1 VNLAHIHL
9 LLNHFPTVGMII
21 GLGLLLLALIS
32 KSDDLKRTS
41 LVVFLGIALLTLP
54 TFMTGSAAGIMQ
66 NATEAATQ
74 AICIVAP
81 KPDNAPC
88 KDTNISR
95 PLIEAHRDLAMLG
108 LLFMEF
114 LGAVAW
120 LGLWQYRRNGRVSSA
135 NLTAVLILAVITFGV
150 MADAA
155 NMAGGIRHPEVL
167 SEQEAA
173 SIAAAK
179 AAAPN
184 STALSIGTR
193 VGRFVVGAP
202 WMWPVCETL
211 HFIGLSLLLGV
222 VFFVDL
228 RMMGFMK
235 NVSFAT
241 LHRILPWAVLGF
253 GINVIT
259 GMFFFI
265 GAPEQYTTNTSFQ
278 WKILLVLVAG
288 LNALYFTVLDQP
300 WTLGSGEEAPGTA
313 KVFAMSAMFLWVAIM
328 FFGSMLPFL
337 GNAF

>member
-1 VNLAHIHL
+1 MNLAHLHL
-9 LLNHFPTVGMII
+9 LFNHFPTVGMII
-21 GLGLLLLALIS
+21 GVGLFVLALLG
-32 KSDDLKRTS
+32 KSEDLKRAS
-41 LVVFLGIALLTLP
+41 LVVFLGIALVTLP
-54 TFMTGSAAGIMQ
+54 TFMTGSAAGIMP
-66 NATEAATQ
+66 AGTEAAKQ
-74 AICIVAP
+74 AICIVVP

-88 KDTNISR
+88 KDPAVSR

-120 LGLWQYRRNGRVSSA
+120 LGLWEYRRHKRVSNA
-135 NLTAVLILAVITFGV
+135 NVIAVLVLSVITLAV
-150 MADAA
+150 MAGAA

-167 SEQEAA
+167 SPEETA
-173 SIAAAK
+173 SVAAAK
-179 AAAPN
+179 AAAPT
-184 STALSIGTR
+184 TATLTIGTQIS
-193 VGRFVVGAP
+193 RFVVGAP

-222 VFFVDL
+222 VFVVDL

-235 NVSFAT
+235 NLSFAT
-241 LHRILPWAVLGF
+241 LHRLLPWAVLGF

-265 GAPEQYTTNTSFQ
+265 GAPDQYTTNGSFQ
-278 WKILLVLVAG
+278 WKILLVLIAG

-300 WTLGSGEEAPGTA
+300 WTLGSGDEAPGTA
-313 KVFAMSAMFLWVAIM
+313 KAFALSAMFLWVAIM